1 MLLVSTTLL
10 FDSISGSIVII
21 NIIYCLFMKSISIF
35 YKYII
40 INLEDFIK
48 KIDDIEQLRFIGSN
62 KKNIKYKIII

>member
-1 MLLVSTTLL
+1 
-10 FDSISGSIVII
+10 
-21 NIIYCLFMKSISIF
+21 MKSISIF

>member
-21 NIIYCLFMKSISIF
+21 NIIYCLFIKSISIF